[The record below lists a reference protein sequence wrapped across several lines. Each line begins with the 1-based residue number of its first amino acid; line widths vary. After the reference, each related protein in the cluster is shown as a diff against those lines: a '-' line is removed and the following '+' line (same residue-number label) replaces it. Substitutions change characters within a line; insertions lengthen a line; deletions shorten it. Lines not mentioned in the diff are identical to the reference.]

1 MARFFVEPH
10 HINDD
15 QALIT
20 GADAKH
26 IIKVLRLKTDEL
38 VTILDGNGNK
48 YQGTIKEINRDTVML
63 HLGSKQQALGQA
75 PISITLA
82 QCLPK
87 GDKLELVIQKGTE
100 LGVDH
105 FVPLRCTR
113 SVVKLDHKKGLER
126 RERWQRV
133 AMEAAKQCRRPTI
146 PQVHQPR
153 DLVTLLSGAPANALI
168 LMPFEEE
175 IGSLKAV
182 LDNRCSANEI
192 YIIIGPEGGFDP
204 EEVALA
210 KDYGAQTVSLGPRI
224 LRTETAGLALVS
236 VLMHRYGDLG

>member
-1 MARFFVEPH
+1 MARFFVDPH
-10 HINDD
+10 HINQN

-26 IIKVLRLKTDEL
+26 IIKVLRLKSGDL

-48 YQGTIKEINRDTVML
+48 YQGTIKELTRDTVIL
-63 HLGSKQQALGQA
+63 HLGARQLAGGQA

-100 LGVDH
+100 LGVNS
-105 FVPLRCTR
+105 FVPLKCTR

-146 PQVHQPR
+146 PQVQQPM
-153 DLVTLLSGAPANALI
+153 DLVTLLSNAPADALI

-175 IGSLKAV
+175 VGSLKTV
-182 LDNRCSANEI
+182 LESKPDSKEI
-192 YIIIGPEGGFDP
+192 YIIIGPEGGFGP
-204 EEVALA
+204 EEVSLA
-210 KDYGAQTVSLGPRI
+210 KEYGAQTVSLGPRI

-236 VLMHRYGDLG
+236 VLMYRYGDLG